1 MGMRRILRNTYLLSV
16 LVFFTTSLAAQPT
29 ERLIDRITEEDGLSH
44 PSVYDVVQDH
54 DGFLWIGTE
63 DGLNRYDGYEF
74 VSYFHDLD
82 DSTTLSSSSIHMLDI
97 DHDGYIWIGTI
108 NGGVNRLNPRTGKIT
123 RFMHDPMD
131 STSLSNNTTGVV
143 VVDREGT
150 VWIGTPHGLNRFN
163 PSTESFKRYYH
174 DPNDDGSISNDFI
187 NSFHVDAQD
196 NLWIGTGFTFSRAD
210 FPGEGGLNRWNK
222 DTDTFT
228 RYVHNPNDT
237 LSLFD
242 NVIWAIHEDHKGTLW
257 AAGRGS
263 SLQYLDPAKDRFIRW
278 YPSKETEQLLA
289 QQKYLETDGGDPFGF
304 TITDIVEDLHGDL
317 WMGTFFNGL
326 VQFDNSRKTLRS
338 YKNKKY
344 DPRSLGDNRVI
355 FMYKDRQEMVWVA
368 TMNGLSKIHPYA
380 GSFKSITTEDIGTG
394 NGLVNSLLAD
404 SDGHVWLG
412 ANNRLVKHD
421 PSTNLTQ
428 SFDLVSASQIKSWVG
443 SAQIIYKD
451 SRGTI
456 WYVTEHGLVTKASD
470 ETVFKNY
477 LPDTTYLPTLN
488 VFSIVEDTSERMW
501 FGTSAGAVYKEP
513 DSEELTFIEP
523 RYPSNSVVDSTET
536 VLVYD
541 IIQDVSD
548 PSLYWFASPKGLF
561 QYDSR
566 SSKLDFFLD
575 GIDIL
580 DLHDDGNGRIW
591 AASFSTG
598 LYVFDKA
605 AKTVIHYSTDNGLST
620 ERTTAVLGDERGRI
634 WVSTMNGLSMVDPE
648 SNTVQNYG
656 SSSGMYTSRFNY
668 KSAYKSE
675 EGLMYFG
682 GDNGYLMFN
691 PNSFD
696 VNPHPPEVVS
706 TEVRVN
712 DKILVNAD
720 RTDFNLD
727 LKHDENDIFVAFAGI
742 HLDRPQENRYMYK
755 LEGYD
760 DQWKGPTAIRSVNF
774 TNLSPGEYA
783 VKVKAS
789 NADGIWSEEKSLVQ
803 MTIAPPW
810 WRTMWAYTLFALT
823 GIGLLYG
830 ANRVQRVRQIQESE
844 NRARIREAQMKA
856 EHAEEQH
863 KMLAELDLVKSR
875 FFANI
880 SHEFRTPLTLLLG
893 PIRDALEGQYD
904 PDEKRWHQ
912 QLGMMERNASKL
924 LQLINQLLDL
934 SRLESGR
941 IDLHL
946 RQKDLVTF
954 VRRIATTFSSLAE
967 RKAVQFQ
974 KAFPSEPA
982 YMYFD
987 ADKMEIVVSNLLSNA
1002 LKFTEAQG
1010 KIFVQVSLDE
1020 TQAVITVKD
1029 TGRGIPEDDLPHVF
1043 DRFYQADNSAT
1054 RRYDGTG
1061 IGLSLSKE
1069 LVEIHGG
1076 RIEVESTVGF
1086 GSTFTVIV
1094 PRTLMPNAKEPD
1106 PNPVDPETH
1115 FDEESWYE
1123 GSNVEL
1129 AKDTELSTS
1138 DSGAPLILVVEDNE
1152 DVRAYLRLNLSAHY
1166 QIEEAQDGME
1176 GLEKMQENAP
1186 DLVIS
1191 DVMMPRMGGF
1201 EFCERIKADKKLNH
1215 IPVLL
1220 LTARSAEAD
1229 KLEGLKSGADDY
1241 LMKPFN
1247 TRELMVRVENLI
1259 TIRGT
1264 LKEKFVG
1271 TVLVGPEE
1279 IEVPAAEAVFLEN
1292 VRRVV
1297 EDNMHNDS
1305 FTVEYLAGEVALSP
1319 RQLQRR
1325 LRAST
1330 KLSAS
1335 GYIRSM
1341 RLKKAAQLLA
1351 QEWGNVSEVAHAVG
1365 FRSVPHFSKLFK
1377 QVYGVLPS
1385 QYQGDQ
1391 TE

>member
-1 MGMRRILRNTYLLSV
+1 MRRLLRNSYLLSV
-16 LVFFTTSLAAQPT
+16 FVFFTTSLKAQPI
-29 ERLIDRITEEDGLSH
+29 ERFIDRITEEDGLSH

-74 VSYFHDLD
+74 VSYFHDPE

-97 DHDGYIWIGTI
+97 DHNGNIWMGTVR
-108 NGGVNRLNPRTGKIT
+108 GGVNRLNPRTGEIT
-123 RFMHDPMD
+123 RFMHDPKD
-131 STSLSNNTTGVV
+131 STSLSNDATGVV
-143 VVDREGT
+143 IVDREGT
-150 VWIGTPHGLNRFN
+150 VWIGTPHGLNRFD

-174 DPNDDGSISNDFI
+174 DPDDEGSISNDFI
-187 NSFHVDAQD
+187 TSFHVDAQD

-210 FPGEGGLNRWNK
+210 YPGEGGLNRWNK
-222 DTDTFT
+222 DTDSFT

-278 YPSKETEQLLA
+278 YPSKETEQLLT
-289 QQKYLETDGGDPFGF
+289 QQEFLETDGGNPFGF

-326 VQFDNSRKTLRS
+326 VQFDDSRKTLRS

-355 FMYKDRQEMVWVA
+355 FMYKDRQDIVWAA

-380 GSFKSITTEDIGTG
+380 GSFKSITTEDIGVG

-404 SDGHVWLG
+404 SDGHVWLS
-412 ANNRLVKHD
+412 ANNQLAKHD
-421 PSTNLTQ
+421 PSTNTTQ
-428 SFDLVSASQIKSWVG
+428 SYDLASVSPIKNAQG
-443 SAQIIYKD
+443 SLPIIYKD
-451 SRGTI
+451 SQGTI
-456 WYVTEHGLVTKASD
+456 WYVSGKGLFTKASN
-470 ETVFKNY
+470 ETAFKSY
-477 LPDTTYLPTLN
+477 LLDTSHLYSLN
-488 VFSIVEDTSERMW
+488 VFAIVEDTSGRLW

-513 DSEELTFIEP
+513 DSEELIFIQP
-523 RYPSNSVVDSTET
+523 RYPGNSHVDSTET

-548 PSLYWFASPKGLF
+548 PSIYWFASPNGLF

-575 GIDIL
+575 GIDIM
-580 DLHDDGNGRIW
+580 DLYDDGNGRIW
-591 AASFSTG
+591 AASYNTG
-598 LYVFDKA
+598 LYAFEKA
-605 AKTVIHYSTDNGLST
+605 AMTVVQYNTDNGLST
-620 ERTTAVLGDERGRI
+620 ERTTAVLGDKRGRI
-634 WVSTMNGLSMVDPE
+634 WVSTMNALSMVDPE
-648 SNTVQNYG
+648 NNTVQNYG

-668 KSAYKSE
+668 KSAFKSE

-682 GDNGYLMFN
+682 GDNGYLIFN
-691 PNSFD
+691 PNTFD
-696 VNPHPPEVVS
+696 INPHPPEVVS

-712 DKILVNAD
+712 DRVLVNAEKAE
-720 RTDFNLD
+720 FNLG
-727 LKHDENDIFVAFAGI
+727 LKHDENDIFIAFAGI
-742 HLDRPQENRYMYK
+742 HLDRPQENQYMYK

-774 TNLSPGEYA
+774 TNLSPGGYA

-789 NADGIWSEEKSLVQ
+789 NADGVWSEEKSLVQ

-810 WRTMWAYTLFALT
+810 WRTMWAYSLFALA
-823 GIGLLYG
+823 GIGLMYS
-830 ANRVQRVRQIQESE
+830 ANRMQRARQIRESE
-844 NRARIREAQMKA
+844 NRSRIREAQMKA
-856 EHAEEQH
+856 KHAEAQH
-863 KMLAELDLVKSR
+863 KLLADLDLVKSR

-934 SRLESGR
+934 SRLESGQMV
-941 IDLHL
+941 LSL
-946 RQKDLVTF
+946 QQKDMVSF
-954 VRRIATTFSSLAE
+954 VRRVAMSFSSLAE
-967 RKAVQFQ
+967 RKAIQF
-974 KAFPSEPA
+974 KKSFPQEPA
-982 YMYFD
+982 YLYFD
-987 ADKMEIVVSNLLSNA
+987 VDKMEIVVSNLLSNA
-1002 LKFTEAQG
+1002 FKFTENQG
-1010 KIFVQVSLDE
+1010 KIFVEVALTSIH
-1020 TQAVITVKD
+1020 AIITVKD
-1029 TGRGIPEDDLPHVF
+1029 TGKGIPEDDLAHVF

-1054 RRYDGTG
+1054 RRHEGTG

-1069 LVEIHGG
+1069 LVELHGG
-1076 RIEVESTVGF
+1076 SIHVESTVGF
-1086 GSTFTVIV
+1086 GSTFKVQI
-1094 PRTLMPNAKEPD
+1094 PRTLMPQSPESD
-1106 PNPVDPETH
+1106 SIVVDQETH

-1129 AKDTELSTS
+1129 AKDYELSTS
-1138 DSGAPLILVVEDNE
+1138 DSGAPLILVVEDND
-1152 DVRAYLRLNLSAHY
+1152 DVRAYLRLNLGAHY
-1166 QIEEAQDGME
+1166 HVEEARDGME
-1176 GLEKMQENAP
+1176 GLEKMQEKAP

-1201 EFCERIKADKKLNH
+1201 EFCERIKADKKFNH

-1279 IEVPAAEAVFLEN
+1279 IEVPAAEAVFLDN

-1297 EDNMHNDS
+1297 EENMHNDS

-1330 KLSAS
+1330 NLSAS

-1341 RLKKAAQLLA
+1341 RLKKAAQLLG

-1365 FRSVPHFSKLFK
+1365 FRSVPHFSRLFK

-1385 QYQGDQ
+1385 QYLESLD
-1391 TE
+1391 E